1 MVVSVG
7 VVRGLELVYGFDSGM
22 LVELGDFWIER
33 CDFVESKVV
42 FLVLI
47 VWKKEMII
55 CFFGENK
62 RLNL

>member
-33 CDFVESKVV
+33 CDFVESKSV

-62 RLNL
+62 MLNL